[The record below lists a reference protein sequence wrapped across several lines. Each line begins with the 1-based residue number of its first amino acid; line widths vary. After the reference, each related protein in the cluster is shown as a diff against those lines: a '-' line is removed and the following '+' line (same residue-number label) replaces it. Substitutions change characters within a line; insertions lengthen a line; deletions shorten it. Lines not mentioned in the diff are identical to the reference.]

1 MQEWINDDC
10 FKVLPTLED
19 KLANLIFTSVPDL
32 NDLGMDNDMEG
43 YEKFLMSA
51 FTQFSR
57 IIKDDGFVA
66 LCQTDR
72 KMNAQVFPK
81 HCFIIDAMKSLGF
94 ILKDYKI
101 IVKNSFDNK
110 DQFVFPYQHLCVFT
124 RKGTITRSGDWMKH
138 ILLYKVTKSKI
149 GPFYGWNPEFVRL
162 VIGSLTKENQ
172 LVIDPFSG
180 SGIVVKTAGEMNR
193 QYLGIEIDEI
203 LYKEVRMI
211 PESPLS
217 EFYNDSV

>member
-1 MQEWINDDC
+1 MQEWINEDC
-10 FKVLPTLED
+10 FKVFPTLED

-43 YEKFLMSA
+43 YENFLIRA
-51 FTQFSR
+51 FNQFSR

-72 KMNAQVFPK
+72 KMNAHVYSK
-81 HCFIIDAMKSLGF
+81 HTMLIQKMYDLGYV
-94 ILKDYKI
+94 LKDYKI
-101 IVKNSFDNK
+101 IVKNSIDNK
-110 DQFVFPYQHLCVFT
+110 DMFLFPYQHLCVFT

-138 ILLYKVTKSKI
+138 ILVYKVTKSKI

-162 VIGSLTKENQ
+162 VIKHLTEENQ

-180 SGIVVKTAGEMNR
+180 SGIVSKTAGEMNR
-193 QYLGIEIDEI
+193 QYLGIEINER
-203 LYKEVRMI
+203 LYKEAAMVAY
-211 PESPLS
+211 SPLS
-217 EFYNDSV
+217 SFYEAV

>member
-1 MQEWINDDC
+1 
-10 FKVLPTLED
+10 
-19 KLANLIFTSVPDL
+19 
-32 NDLGMDNDMEG
+32 
-43 YEKFLMSA
+43 
-51 FTQFSR
+51 
-57 IIKDDGFVA
+57 
-66 LCQTDR
+66 
-72 KMNAQVFPK
+72 MNAQVFPK

-180 SGIVVKTAGEMNR
+180 SGIVVKTAREMNR

>member
-1 MQEWINDDC
+1 MKEWINDDC
-10 FKVLPTLED
+10 FNVFPTLETNC
-19 KLANLIFTSVPDL
+19 AQLIFTSVPDL
-32 NDLGMDNDMEG
+32 NDLGMDNELEK
-43 YEKFLMSA
+43 YESFIQDALVA
-51 FTQFSR
+51 FAR
-57 IIKDDGFVA
+57 IVDDSGFIA
-66 LCQTDR
+66 LCQSDR
-72 KMNAQVFPK
+72 KMNAQVYSK
-81 HCFIIDAMKSLGF
+81 HTMLIQKMYDLGYT
-94 ILKDYKI
+94 LKDYKI
-101 IVKNSFDNK
+101 IVKNSIDNK
-110 DQFVFPYQHLCVFT
+110 DMFLFPYQHLCVFT

-162 VIGSLTKENQ
+162 VIKHLTQENQ

-180 SGIVVKTAGEMNR
+180 SGIVSKTAGEMNR